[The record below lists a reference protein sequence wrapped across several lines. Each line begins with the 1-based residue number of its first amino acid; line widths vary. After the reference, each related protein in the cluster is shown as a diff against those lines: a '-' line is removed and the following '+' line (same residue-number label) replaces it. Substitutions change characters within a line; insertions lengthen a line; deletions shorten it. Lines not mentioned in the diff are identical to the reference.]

1 MKKRRDETSHGMFG
15 YTGAFYTY
23 TGKIFD
29 LMVVSVLWVL
39 GCLPIITA
47 GASCS
52 ALYAAVSRSVR
63 RDTGTAAAQFW
74 KAYRRDLRASLP
86 IWICYGMAA
95 FIFLLNIGI
104 IRSHADG
111 LTGLFFMMLYGF
123 LTLLLIMAGCYAFP
137 ALSRFDMPAGWII
150 KLSFY
155 LLVRHFPT
163 SLLLL
168 ALFAGAYVLILW
180 KITLVII
187 VPGTVA
193 LFASFLIDPI
203 LERHMPEGEKKDVQE

>member
-1 MKKRRDETSHGMFG
+1 MKKRRNEVFHDVFG
-15 YTGAFYTY
+15 YEGAFYTY

-39 GCLPIITA
+39 GSLPIVTV

-74 KAYRRDLRASLP
+74 KAYRRNLRASLP
-86 IWICYGMAA
+86 IWISFGAA
-95 FIFLLNIGI
+95 IFILLLNIGI
-104 IRSHADG
+104 IRSKADG
-111 LTGLFFMMLYGF
+111 TAEIFFIMFYGL

-137 ALSRFDMPAGWII
+137 ALSKFDMPAGWII
-150 KLSFY
+150 KLSLY
-155 LLVRHFPT
+155 LLVRHLPT
-163 SLLLL
+163 SLMLLI
-168 ALFAGAYVLILW
+168 LFAGAYVLILW

-187 VPGTVA
+187 VPGVVA
-193 LFASFLIDPI
+193 LVTSFFVDPI
-203 LERHMPEGEKKDVQE
+203 LEQHVN